1 MKNKK
6 ITEME
11 IPFVY
16 GKVVAD
22 SDFTDRTEE
31 TKKLVGNFMSLTN
44 TAIISPRR
52 WGKSSLVNKA
62 VGIVSQQDSGLLF
75 VKMNAFKCETIQDF
89 YELFAKRVIECV
101 STSADS
107 MLSNAKDF
115 IMNLIPKL
123 SFTDPA
129 GQYELSFG
137 IDLRINPI
145 GEDILDLPQKI
156 ASRRGKKIIVC
167 IDEFQQIGE
176 ISDTERL
183 QKILRSH
190 WQEQKDVAYILY
202 GSKKHMMLNIFGEYN
217 SPFYKFGDLMFLPKI
232 SNADWVDFIVSRFSQ
247 TGKSIT
253 AEVAS
258 YLAENV
264 ENHSYYVQQLAQYAW
279 LRTETDC
286 SNQIVDEAI
295 DAMMDSMNLQFV
307 NLMDSLTEKQRNF
320 LMAICDGIKNYSS
333 ADTISRY
340 KLGTSGNVR
349 ILKGAL
355 KKRDLIDE
363 TNGVIEIQDPVFRM
377 WIDRVYR
384 RL

>member
-1 MKNKK
+1 MW
-6 ITEME
+6 
-11 IPFVY
+11 
-16 GKVVAD
+16 
-22 SDFTDRTEE
+22 
-31 TKKLVGNFMSLTN
+31 L
-44 TAIISPRR
+44 IS
-52 WGKSSLVNKA
+52 
-62 VGIVSQQDSGLLF
+62 
-75 VKMNAFKCETIQDF
+75 
-89 YELFAKRVIECV
+89 
-101 STSADS
+101 
-107 MLSNAKDF
+107 
-115 IMNLIPKL
+115 
-123 SFTDPA
+123 
-129 GQYELSFG
+129 
-137 IDLRINPI
+137 
-145 GEDILDLPQKI
+145 
-156 ASRRGKKIIVC
+156 
-167 IDEFQQIGE
+167 
-176 ISDTERL
+176 
-183 QKILRSH
+183 
-190 WQEQKDVAYILY
+190 
-202 GSKKHMMLNIFGEYN
+202 FGEYN

-232 SNADWVDFIVSRFSQ
+232 SNADWVVFIVSRFSQ